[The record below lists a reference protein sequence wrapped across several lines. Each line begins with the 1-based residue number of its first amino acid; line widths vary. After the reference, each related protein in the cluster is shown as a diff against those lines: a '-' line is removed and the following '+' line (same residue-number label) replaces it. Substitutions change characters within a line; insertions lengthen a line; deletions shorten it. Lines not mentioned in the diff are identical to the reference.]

1 MATLDPED
9 LDYGDM
15 VYTPPLS
22 SRSGSRMR
30 RPSQA
35 PQDNLKQFWDSF
47 NSHFPGKVYTVLPDN
62 PYARSKAA
70 RIPKGIVKG
79 QDAGKSYEQARK
91 ECVRAVERIAKECRR
106 LNQKYSDPHFDIE
119 TDLKGGPRN
128 CLDGLDQQND
138 EMRPRGVKR
147 VTEIFEKPKFYV
159 NGPTASD
166 VRQGRDG
173 DCWFMAALCTMG
185 NKEGLIEKIC
195 VRRDEQVGV
204 YGFVFYRDGDW
215 QQCIVDD
222 KLYLRAADYDESI
235 DERQIWD
242 DINRDD
248 TEEEY
253 RKVWQTGSRALY
265 FAQCVDENET
275 WLPLLEKAYAK
286 AHGDYSAIEGGFV
299 GEAVEDLTGGVT
311 SDVLTNNILD
321 KDQFW
326 SEELMQ
332 VNKEFLFGCGT
343 GLYSN
348 WLAPNHR
355 QPPRDRK
362 GISEQHSYSIM
373 DVKEIDGVRLVKLRN
388 PWGKK
393 EWSGAWSDGS
403 EQWTAEWMKKL
414 NHKFGNDGFFW
425 ISYEDLLKK
434 YQHFDR
440 TRLFGP
446 EWTITQQWTSL
457 NVPWSADYHTTKFKL
472 DVTKAGPVVLVLS
485 QLDTRYFK
493 GLIGEYDFV
502 LKFRLEKEGEDDY
515 IVRSVNNSL
524 ISRSTNAEVDLEP
537 GTYHILMKIT
547 AYRCAT
553 ESTED
558 IVRRLAPKRREKLV
572 QIGLS
577 YDLAHA
583 KGIVI
588 ETEAERQE
596 REVREYR
603 RKDAERKRL
612 RDETKKR
619 LQREWIRNQKI
630 NARRARAEERL
641 AAKAARLTLNG
652 KCADHGPERVLTDS
666 PVESPAEM
674 IGLVN
679 GNGMDSKPPKNDSV
693 PSIKFDEANSPV
705 ATHGPYDAF
714 SARSHRRSTNSISRH
729 RRRTYNRDAD
739 LLEGFEFDS
748 EIDMPLEGP
757 VTRPPSLQTS
767 LSTELDN
774 KTDPWNAVCVVGMR
788 VYSKDAG
795 LSLEVVRPIEDESEA
810 ALDIDDPAVSAT
822 SEKGS
827 RLLAMHVVRLKL
839 AKENQSPA
847 NVIIRLPQGPLFQ
860 EDPGIEDSSKSQN
873 GSMKKTSSIR
883 RRGKGDD
890 DGLSARALSE
900 LTSSTVVTI
909 NYRVGSIPFNIGQI
923 PLHSRV
929 RIENGNEAPPEHLTY
944 SYPTPVHDT
953 LAGFD
958 WVQRHLQPSRL
969 GVMGSG
975 IGGSLALML
984 ALTEPTSVTAVA
996 ALDPVCDWTSLDE
1009 YCTSPNAPRKKRY
1022 APRDLVPLLKAR
1034 ERFFEKHEKYFDP
1047 FASPILFLRSP
1058 GKDTPKVYPR
1068 YVKGPEHTVP
1078 LLVSEEPEGLELWD
1092 AYGPENTGSEYM
1104 QGLESE
1110 LDYLEDQDSDNGNAA
1125 PIRRR
1130 KALSRW
1136 PPYGLDYG
1144 AFGPPGR
1151 YSRENVEKVEVVL
1164 PWVNVFHRTSQQPA
1178 PGETSYPTPPP
1189 TSESGLEETDQDIKP
1204 PIRRRRSQN
1213 ETVLEH
1219 QATEMVEVMRR
1230 ACFWGREK
1238 GIGEERVTLSSVVV
1252 PDTANEKGIGELP
1265 AKEEIDALALEW
1277 LAKTFR
1283 AEAEADADTVNG
1295 GDGDSLGSG

>member
-91 ECVRAVERIAKECRR
+91 DCVRAVERIAKECRR

-321 KDQFW
+321 KDKFW

-403 EQWTAEWMKKL
+403 EQWTAEWMEKL

-440 TRLFGP
+440 TRLIGP

-524 ISRSTNAEVDLEP
+524 IARSTNAEVDLEP

-588 ETEAERQE
+588 ETEIERQE
-596 REVREYR
+596 REEREYR
-603 RKDAERKRL
+603 RKAAERKRL

-619 LQREWIRNQKI
+619 LQREWIRNQKLK
-630 NARRARAEERL
+630 ARRTRAEERL
-641 AAKAARLTLNG
+641 AAKATRLTLNG

-674 IGLVN
+674 IGMAN

-729 RRRTYNRDAD
+729 RRRTHNRDAD

-748 EIDMPLEGP
+748 ELDMPLEEP

-795 LSLEVVRPIEDESEA
+795 LSLEVVRPIQDESEA

-827 RLLAMHVVRLKL
+827 RLLAM
-839 AKENQSPA
+839 Q
-847 NVIIRLPQGPLFQ
+847 
-860 EDPGIEDSSKSQN
+860 
-873 GSMKKTSSIR
+873 
-883 RRGKGDD
+883 
-890 DGLSARALSE
+890 
-900 LTSSTVVTI
+900 
-909 NYRVGSIPFNIGQI
+909 
-923 PLHSRV
+923 
-929 RIENGNEAPPEHLTY
+929 
-944 SYPTPVHDT
+944 
-953 LAGFD
+953 
-958 WVQRHLQPSRL
+958 
-969 GVMGSG
+969 
-975 IGGSLALML
+975 
-984 ALTEPTSVTAVA
+984 
-996 ALDPVCDWTSLDE
+996 
-1009 YCTSPNAPRKKRY
+1009 
-1022 APRDLVPLLKAR
+1022 
-1034 ERFFEKHEKYFDP
+1034 FE
-1047 FASPILFLRSP
+1047 
-1058 GKDTPKVYPR
+1058 
-1068 YVKGPEHTVP
+1068 
-1078 LLVSEEPEGLELWD
+1078 
-1092 AYGPENTGSEYM
+1092 
-1104 QGLESE
+1104 
-1110 LDYLEDQDSDNGNAA
+1110 
-1125 PIRRR
+1125 
-1130 KALSRW
+1130 
-1136 PPYGLDYG
+1136 
-1144 AFGPPGR
+1144 
-1151 YSRENVEKVEVVL
+1151 
-1164 PWVNVFHRTSQQPA
+1164 
-1178 PGETSYPTPPP
+1178 
-1189 TSESGLEETDQDIKP
+1189 
-1204 PIRRRRSQN
+1204 
-1213 ETVLEH
+1213 
-1219 QATEMVEVMRR
+1219 
-1230 ACFWGREK
+1230 
-1238 GIGEERVTLSSVVV
+1238 
-1252 PDTANEKGIGELP
+1252 
-1265 AKEEIDALALEW
+1265 
-1277 LAKTFR
+1277 
-1283 AEAEADADTVNG
+1283 
-1295 GDGDSLGSG
+1295 